1 MRSFLSNLAS
11 RPKYKID
18 FSLIAPG
25 ILLLELSIL
34 STDLALKIYPSVADV
49 LLVRFIHALFL
60 LGFCITLSKLAHKSG
75 RNEFSY
81 LELAFSGTSAV
92 IVGVGLTNII
102 GRNLGIESLSL
113 FRAIGSSLLQGLF
126 WFPVFI
132 MVGSKRTEI
141 FQQFREYEKRLI
153 TSTRAQ
159 SRGSLEFTRN
169 QKEIQ
174 QRIQLELTQLCST
187 LRNSVAA
194 VNVESMEL
202 SSANKAI
209 QEKLKGDDLRKLSMK
224 LETFSTEQDSTSFL
238 GQNTNSFKLLIDQFK
253 ILYDE
258 TARKAPLK
266 TYHYAMVLIILIT
279 PAHINYFTPAE
290 AAISY
295 PLLALAI
302 IGFSKLI
309 TMSLATNNPQSRRN
323 SSILIYAT
331 GLLPLLANRIGQ
343 SITHDPNT
351 DFPIYIG
358 ALTLPLGYYIFMKVF
373 QVLQPH
379 AIELIRTDDLR
390 ASAALKATVTK
401 IVSDEF
407 SHTLSHRW
415 AIYIHGKILTRLA
428 ATALKLETASN
439 AGDKETFLGAVQALL
454 NLLDNPD
461 KDFEQEAIV
470 LESEVASRLDPWLGL
485 LEVDL
490 HIDEDLKLIRN
501 ERVHELGEVIEELV
515 SNSMRHGKAQ
525 KMTLRVT
532 RLGEKDIQ
540 ISAIDD
546 ATTAPPEFQTRFGL
560 GTRIFNLASDGR
572 WSISRVVSGTEFN
585 LTMAIEY

>member
-1 MRSFLSNLAS
+1 MHSFLPNLAS
-11 RPKYKID
+11 RPRHKID
-18 FSLIAPG
+18 FSLIPPG
-25 ILLLELSIL
+25 IVLLELSIL
-34 STDLALKIYPSVADV
+34 STELAFEIYPSVVDV
-49 LLVRFIHALFL
+49 LLVRSIHALFL
-60 LGFCITLSKLAHKSG
+60 FAFCRALSKLAHKRG

-81 LELAFSGTSAV
+81 LELAISGTSAV
-92 IVGVGLTNII
+92 VVGVALTNII
-102 GRNLGIESLSL
+102 GRHLGIEPLSL
-113 FRAIGSSLLQGLF
+113 FRSIGSSLLQGLF

-132 MVGSKRTEI
+132 IVGSKRTEI
-141 FQQFREYEKRLI
+141 FEQFREYEKRLI
-153 TSTRAQ
+153 TSTRAY
-159 SRGSLEFTRN
+159 SRGSIEFIQN

-174 QRIQLELTQLCST
+174 QRIQSELTQLCST
-187 LRNSVAA
+187 LRDSIAA
-194 VNVESMEL
+194 INVRSMEL
-202 SSANKAI
+202 SSANQAI

-224 LETFSTEQDSTSFL
+224 LETFGSEQKSTSFL

-258 TARKAPLK
+258 TARRAPLK
-266 TYHYAMVLIILIT
+266 TYHYALVLIILIT
-279 PAHINYFTPAE
+279 PAHINFFTPAE

-295 PLLALAI
+295 PLLSLAI
-302 IGFSKLI
+302 IGFSRMI
-309 TMSLATNNPQSRRN
+309 TLSLASSTPQSRRN
-323 SSILIYAT
+323 SSILIYTT

-358 ALTLPLGYYIFMKVF
+358 ALTLPLGYYIFMKIF

-379 AIELIRTDDLR
+379 AIELIRKDDLR
-390 ASAALKATVTK
+390 ASAALKEAVTK

-439 AGDKETFLGAVQALL
+439 AGDKEAFLGAVQALL
-454 NLLDNPD
+454 DLLDNPD

-501 ERVHELGEVIEELV
+501 ERVRELGEVIEEII

-525 KMTLRVT
+525 KVTLRVT

-540 ISAIDD
+540 ITASDD
-546 ATTAPPEFQTRFGL
+546 ATIAPPEFQTRFGL

-585 LTMAIEY
+585 LTMAIEF